1 MKNQY
6 FLNID
11 YNGESELNFN
21 ISSNCDFNEMTISI
35 GYSLQTTNFTVNR
48 PIVISSDIV
57 NNEIIGSICDGY
69 DYGAYNY
76 TRSLKNKNAFRF
88 SYKNLFNINQNV
100 KLNFTNINNANPSNI
115 SGNIYILFE
124 FFKYH

>member
-48 PIVISSDIV
+48 PILISSDLV
-57 NNEIIGSICDGY
+57 DNEIIGSIADGY
-69 DYGAYNY
+69 DYGTYNY
-76 TRSLKNKNAFRF
+76 TRSLKNKNAFKF
-88 SYKNLFNINQNV
+88 SYKTLFNINQNL

>member
-11 YNGESELNFN
+11 YSGESELNFN

-35 GYSLQTTNFTVNR
+35 GYTLQTTNFTVNR
-48 PIVISSDIV
+48 PILISSDLV
-57 NNEIIGSICDGY
+57 NNELIGSISDGY
-69 DYGAYNY
+69 DYGTYNY

-100 KLNFTNINNANPSNI
+100 KLNFTNINNANVSNV
-115 SGNIYILFE
+115 SGSIYILFE